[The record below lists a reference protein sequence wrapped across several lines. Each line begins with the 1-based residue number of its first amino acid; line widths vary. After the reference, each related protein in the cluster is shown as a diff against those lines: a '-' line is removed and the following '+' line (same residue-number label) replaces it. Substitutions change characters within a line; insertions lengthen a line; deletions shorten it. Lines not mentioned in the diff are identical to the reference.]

1 MGKERSSLS
10 ELTIRGIGVI
20 ESAEL
25 EFKPGLTV
33 LTGETG
39 AGKTM
44 VLTALNLI
52 LGSKSDA
59 DFVRKGS
66 DRLVVSGKFKVGANL
81 ADSIEQS
88 GGIVE
93 DGEVIISRVVTSE
106 GKSKITLGGVSSTA
120 TQVSEL
126 SQLLIEIHAQ
136 SSSAR
141 LAKSSVQRELLDSY
155 GGYETEISAYETVFH
170 SYQELGKRIKEL
182 RKQLSERDS
191 ELDRLKEFISDFSKL
206 TPEANELEMID
217 NEISRLGSVEALNT
231 GLSIALSALLEDENS
246 AANAIQSARKAIDG
260 LKGKDS
266 DLDILI
272 EQYGDLVYNFGEI
285 SSAISRY
292 LSKLEAD
299 PQRFEYLQSRKS
311 DLNSLLKRYGKGSE
325 REVSYQNLLIE
336 GADAKQRLQDL
347 SGGDA
352 RLVELEKE
360 ALSLFTKL
368 SDCAKVLTQART
380 KSSKEISKAITA
392 EVVGLAMANAQ
403 VQVEITSGDYAD
415 IRSYSNVGVDEV
427 SFLFT
432 SHKDGNLLP
441 ISKAAS
447 GGELSRVMLALEVV
461 LAKNSPVGT
470 YIFDEVDAGVGGK
483 AAVEVGRRLAALAKS
498 SQVIVVTHLAQVAAW
513 ADNHLVVSK
522 SENGSVTQSN
532 VSEVTGEARKQEVA
546 RLLSGQD
553 KSLTAQEHA
562 AELLAMVQDSR

>member
-66 DRLVVSGKFKVGANL
+66 DRLVVSGKFKVGANV

>member
-1 MGKERSSLS
+1 VGKERSSLS

>member
-66 DRLVVSGKFKVGANL
+66 DRLVVSGKFKVGANV

-155 GGYETEISAYETVFH
+155 GGYETEISAYESVFH

>member
-136 SSSAR
+136 SSSA
-141 LAKSSVQRELLDSY
+141 SSVQRELLDSY

-191 ELDRLKEFISDFSKL
+191 EIDRLKEFISDFSKL

-285 SSAISRY
+285 SSAFSRY

>member
-1 MGKERSSLS
+1 VGKERSSLS

-191 ELDRLKEFISDFSKL
+191 EIDRLKEFISDFSKL

-285 SSAISRY
+285 SSAFSRY